1 MFVVVWLN
9 MALQPCLMAAGPALP
24 ASHEHGD
31 CPHCPQDA
39 HHGQGDGGRCAYI
52 EDFDFDGRAPQ
63 LPDDTVSMAAV
74 TAPDWQLPELR
85 AETAPAA
92 TRTSALVRDG
102 PRLHLRHCVFL
113 N

>member
-24 ASHEHGD
+24 APHEHGD
-31 CPHCPQDA
+31 CPHCPEDA
-39 HHGQGDGGRCAYI
+39 HHGQAGGGRCAYI

-63 LPDDTVSMAAV
+63 LPDTLSMVAV
-74 TAPDWQLPELR
+74 TAPDWQLPALPTG
-85 AETAPAA
+85 AAPAA
-92 TRTSALVRDG
+92 PQISALVRDG